1 MNAPCVVKM
10 NNLAVIK
17 NKLIYLY
24 VILIAYIPSAY
35 VISQLNLN
43 ADRLFFIII
52 SGFWLL
58 FAIMSSSIKLSK
70 IQFFLIIYFIIVL
83 LNNLLIGQ
91 LQLMSIYIAALL
103 ILISSNDLRAESF
116 IKAINIAF
124 YALVFWA
131 LYSIGHFYT
140 IGYLTEVPFSQFLEG
155 FIDTKLEHA
164 EQLSHSY
171 IIFPRVSFP
180 FATPPQLSAVGALYF
195 FFYRFLDE
203 LHGYGKRYSYGISK
217 FNINFGLIFSII
229 IMLSTVSR
237 TGIAMLGAGLL
248 VSFLFKMGKL
258 VHINS
263 LFKFIFS
270 GIVAVFFIWVLYL
283 SSSQSIELDFILS
296 RVISLGGIGDQDGH
310 FTIRALGFQHF
321 SELSWFDKIFGI
333 GYLNFEG
340 LHYHSSFL
348 TSLIETGL
356 IGSLSLIFIVLYPAI
371 KAFNLLIKSN
381 GISTILARYSILVSA
396 LLFTAHVVYEMPYI
410 HSLWFFWA
418 LAILTSKE
426 LQQE

>member
-1 MNAPCVVKM
+1 M
-10 NNLAVIK
+10 
-17 NKLIYLY
+17 
-24 VILIAYIPSAY
+24 
-35 VISQLNLN
+35 
-43 ADRLFFIII
+43 

-58 FAIMSSSIKLSK
+58 FAIMSGSIKLSK

-91 LQLMSIYIAALL
+91 LQLMSIYISALL

-131 LYSIGHFYT
+131 LYSIVHFYT
-140 IGYLTEVPFSQFLEG
+140 IGYLTEVPFGQFLRG

-164 EQLSHSY
+164 EQLSYSY

-180 FATPPQLSAVGALYF
+180 YATPPQLAAVGASYF
-195 FFYRFLDE
+195 FFYRFLNE
-203 LHGYGKRYSYGISK
+203 LYSYDKRYVYGISK

-229 IMLSTVSR
+229 IILSTVSR
-237 TGIAMLGAGLL
+237 TGIAMLAAGLF
-248 VSFLFKMGKL
+248 VGFIIKMHKL

-263 LFKFIFS
+263 LLKFIFS
-270 GIVAVFFIWVLYL
+270 FIFIIFLIWILFL
-283 SSSQSIELDFILS
+283 SSSQITELNFIVNRIFSISNIA
-296 RVISLGGIGDQDGH
+296 DQDGGH
-310 FTIRALGFQHF
+310 LTIRAQGFQHF
-321 SELSWFDKIFGI
+321 SDLPWFNKFFGI

-348 TSLIETGL
+348 TALIEIGL
-356 IGSLSLIFIVLYPAI
+356 IGSLSLIFIVIYPLI
-371 KAFNLLIKSN
+371 KGLNLLNKSK
-381 GISTILARYSILVSA
+381 GISLILVRYSILVSA
-396 LLFTAHVVYEMPYI
+396 VLFTAHIVYEMPYI

-418 LAILTSKE
+418 LALAILR
-426 LQQE
+426 QESLVGSN